1 MMAETKQASREI
13 TRSTVPGALMV
24 LVEILLLA
32 VGIWTFGGGVVAESV
47 FRILVGVVLFLG
59 FILGLVGFFVVQ
71 PNDAK
76 VLVLFGNY
84 KGTVK
89 KNGFWWTNPFTSRSK
104 ISLRV
109 RNFTSD
115 KLKVNDLVG
124 NPIEIAAVIV
134 WRVVDTFDAKF
145 VVDDYENFVQ
155 VQSESAVRHLASS
168 YPYDEAQAGEMSLRG
183 SMDEVTDALRV
194 ELQARLDRAGVV
206 VDEARLAH
214 LAYAPEIA
222 HAMLRRQ
229 QAAAIIAARQRIV
242 EGAVGMVEMALE
254 MLRKHKV
261 VELDEER
268 KAAMVSNLMVV
279 LCGDRDVSPVVNTGT
294 LHN

>member
-1 MMAETKQASREI
+1 M
-13 TRSTVPGALMV
+13 PGAL
-24 LVEILLLA
+24 LLILEFLALA
-32 VGIWTFGGGVVAESV
+32 VAVFVFVTGVRAESPARIVAGLVV
-47 FRILVGVVLFLG
+47 FLLFV
-59 FILGLVGFFVVQ
+59 LGLVGFFVVQ
-71 PNDAK
+71 PNEAK

-89 KNGFWWTNPFTSRSK
+89 LNGFWWANPFMSRYK
-104 ISLRV
+104 VSLRV

-134 WRVVDTFDAKF
+134 WRVVDTYAAKF
-145 VVDDYENFVQ
+145 DVEDYENYIS
-155 VQSESAVRHLASS
+155 VQSESALRHLASA
-168 YPYDEAQAGEMSLRG
+168 YPYDEAQPGEHSLRG
-183 SMDEVTDALRV
+183 TMDEVTEALKV
-194 ELQARLDRAGVV
+194 ELQARLGRAGVV

-229 QAAAIIAARQRIV
+229 QAAAVIAARTRIV

-254 MLRKHKV
+254 MLNKKHI

>member
-1 MMAETKQASREI
+1 MSQASQSSNEKIR
-13 TRSTVPGALMV
+13 TTVPGGLMV
-24 LVEILLLA
+24 LVEFLVLA
-32 VGIWTFGGGVVAESV
+32 GAIWIFAAGVQAESV
-47 FRILVGVVLFLG
+47 FRILTGVVLFLL
-59 FILGLVGFFVVQ
+59 FVLGLVGFFVVQ

-84 KGTVK
+84 MGSVK
-89 KNGFWWTNPFTSRSK
+89 KTGFWWTNPFTSRFK

-168 YPYDEAQAGEMSLRG
+168 YSYDEPGADEKSLRG
-183 SMDEVTDALRV
+183 SMDDVTEDLRR
-194 ELQARLDRAGVV
+194 ELQARLGRAGVV

-242 EGAVGMVEMALE
+242 EGAVGMVEMALD
-254 MLRKHKV
+254 MLSKQNV
-261 VELDEER
+261 ITLDEER
-268 KAAMVSNLMVV
+268 KAAMVTNLMVV

-294 LHN
+294 LHH

>member
-1 MMAETKQASREI
+1 MTSKEI
-13 TRSTVPGALMV
+13 TRTAAPGALMV
-24 LVEILLLA
+24 LVEIAAL
-32 VGIWTFGGGVVAESV
+32 VVA
-47 FRILVGVVLFLG
+47 VVLFAAGVRAGDPVRIVGSVLL
-59 FILGLVGFFVVQ
+59 FLLFTLGLVGFFVVQ
-71 PNDAK
+71 PNEAK

-89 KNGFWWTNPFTSRSK
+89 QNGFWWTNPFTSRHK
-104 ISLRV
+104 VSLRV

-115 KLKVNDLVG
+115 ELKVNDLVG
-124 NPIEIAAVIV
+124 NPIEIAAVVV
-134 WRVVDTFDAKF
+134 WRVVDTYAAKF
-145 VVDDYENFVQ
+145 IVEDYENFVS
-155 VQSESAVRHLASS
+155 VQSESALRHLAST
-168 YPYDEAQAGEMSLRG
+168 YPYDEPQPGERSLRG
-183 SMDEVTDALRV
+183 TMDEVTEDLKR

-229 QAAAIIAARQRIV
+229 QAAAVIAARSRIV

-254 MLRKHKV
+254 MLSKKHIID
-261 VELDEER
+261 LDEER